1 MTNDVEGPLEC
12 RSLVV
17 RNPCRF
23 EFQITQ
29 FESYAKLGGRSAGR
43 DAQDLVQGGMIDS
56 VRRRRQSIEVLAED
70 LARQEN
76 RAHAKTSPAN
86 LGRNVVLISFV
97 PLGLADVCDWRL
109 VDITTRSRG
118 GILGDEDFRAHRIWC
133 WNRECDFVADSDK
146 LRKKTGHEKLG
157 LIREHTGSRLLLQR
171 DADHALAA
179 DRKGRIEGRESHAVG
194 GHYRGG
200 LAEMQ
205 NADSDPNVG
214 QVDWSASLSLA
225 L

>member
-76 RAHAKTSPAN
+76 RAHAKASPAN

-109 VDITTRSRG
+109 VDITTRSG
-118 GILGDEDFRAHRIWC
+118 GGLLGDENFRTHRIWG
-133 WNRECDFVADSDK
+133 WNRKCDLVADSDR
-146 LRKKTGHEKLG
+146 LRKNTRQEKLG
-157 LIREHTGSRLLLQR
+157 FISDHTGSKLLLQLY
-171 DADHALAA
+171 ADHALPA
-179 DRKGRIEGRESHAVG
+179 DVTGRVEGRKSHAVG
-194 GHYRGG
+194 VHYRG
-200 LAEMQ
+200 
-205 NADSDPNVG
+205 
-214 QVDWSASLSLA
+214 A
-225 L
+225 LR

>member
-76 RAHAKTSPAN
+76 RAHAKASPAN

-109 VDITTRSRG
+109 VDIAARSGG
-118 GILGDEDFRAHRIWC
+118 GILGDKNFRTHCIWH
-133 WNRECDFVADSDK
+133 WNRKCDLVAESDR
-146 LRKKTGHEKLG
+146 LRKKTRQEKPR
-157 LIREHTGSRLLLQR
+157 LIGEHTGSRIFLPL
-171 DADHALAA
+171 DADHALPAN
-179 DRKGRIEGRESHAVG
+179 RNGRVEGRKSHAVG
-194 GHYRGG
+194 RHYRKSSRKCK
-200 LAEMQ
+200 MPIRS
-205 NADSDPNVG
+205 NHRS
-214 QVDWSASLSLA
+214 SSLVRKSFRGW
-225 L
+225 